1 MNAEQ
6 RDLVSSH
13 GNDARTSYEAIKK
26 RKETPLPKGQLLV
39 LFLMQLTEGM
49 AQTQL
54 APYAPFLILYFGL
67 VILIISCYIFI
78 PIKTSKS
85 TLNST

>member
-1 MNAEQ
+1 MNHTT
-6 RDLVSSH
+6 SSSNSH
-13 GNDARTSYEAIKK
+13 DARSSYEEIKK
-26 RKETPLPKGQLLV
+26 KKETPLPKKQLFV

-67 VILIISCYIFI
+67 VQLF
-78 PIKTSKS
+78 
-85 TLNST
+85 NNFH